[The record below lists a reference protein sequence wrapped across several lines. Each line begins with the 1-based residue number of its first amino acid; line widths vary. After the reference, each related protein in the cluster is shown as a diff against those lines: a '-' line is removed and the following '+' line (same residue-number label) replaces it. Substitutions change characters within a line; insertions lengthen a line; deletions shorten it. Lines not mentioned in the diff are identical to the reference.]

1 MKTRKRTGFGS
12 FSINMDMYNEE
23 DARNMLDENDDIF
36 YINDEFNIECTS
48 ENYHFEELRI
58 NHSACEEVKVVY
70 NEEYEEYEN
79 VVKTK
84 DGAIY
89 YVQL

>member
-1 MKTRKRTGFGS
+1 MK
-12 FSINMDMYNEE
+12 
-23 DARNMLDENDDIF
+23 
-36 YINDEFNIECTS
+36 
-48 ENYHFEELRI
+48 
-58 NHSACEEVKVVY
+58 EVKVVY

-84 DGAIY
+84 DGAVY